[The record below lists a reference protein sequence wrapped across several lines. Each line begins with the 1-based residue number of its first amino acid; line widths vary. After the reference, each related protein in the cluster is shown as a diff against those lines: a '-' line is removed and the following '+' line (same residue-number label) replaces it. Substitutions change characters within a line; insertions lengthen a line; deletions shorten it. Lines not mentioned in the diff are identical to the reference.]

1 MAEHASVI
9 RIVRMKPAP
18 GKRDEMVS
26 RIEQALEQIR
36 QREGCFG
43 IQVCTV
49 RETPD
54 ELAIISRW
62 ASQSA
67 LDAFLKDSDPQR
79 GGINALA
86 SATPVAEHLAPL

>member
-1 MAEHASVI
+1 L
-9 RIVRMKPAP
+9 KPAP
-18 GKRDEMVS
+18 GKRTEMVS
-26 RIEQALEQIR
+26 RLEPAIEQIR

-43 IQVCTV
+43 IQVCSV
-49 RETPD
+49 RESPD
-54 ELAIISRW
+54 EVAVISRW

-86 SATPVAEHLAPL
+86 SATPVTEHLEPT